1 MRLDP
6 IVTKTSLGSIG
17 DSIDELPWTPP
28 RTATQ
33 KRRDL
38 EGTAAGVTLAELLS
52 LASELLVV
60 VGGIVLA
67 AALVA
72 TVTSGLLLL
81 K

>member
-17 DSIDELPWTPP
+17 DSIDDLPWSPP

-33 KRRDL
+33 KRQDL
-38 EGTAAGVTLAELLS
+38 DESAAGGTLAERLS

-60 VGGIVLA
+60 AGGIVLA
-67 AALVA
+67 AVLVA
-72 TVTSGLLLL
+72 TVTTGLLLL